1 MTIQKQ
7 RKKKNLYYHELYNI
21 LDIAK
26 ESIQSLENNNSII
39 ENENIEK

>member
-7 RKKKNLYYHELYNI
+7 RKKKNLYYHGLYNI